1 MGSIGMVALAAAND
15 IVPPPKL
22 WRMTDDACRDD
33 GAARTCRNFVGRRHV
48 LRLCLSPSGDG
59 RIGAAAGAA
68 QAGVFQKF
76 FPWVWVSVLTLLVTG
91 YWIIFV
97 EWGGFASAGPHVHIM
112 QLTGLLMMAL
122 FAHLFFAEWK
132 KFARMVD
139 AEEFSDAATR
149 LGRIRMIVLTNLII
163 GGVTVLIGASGRY
176 WV

>member
-1 MGSIGMVALAAAND
+1 MTLAAMTGLHGLAATLW
-15 IVPPPKL
+15 VGGMFFAYVCLRPAMGGLEPPPERLKL
-22 WRMTDDACRDD
+22 WR
-33 GAARTCRNFVGRRHV
+33 
-48 LRLCLSPSGDG
+48 
-59 RIGAAAGAA
+59 
-68 QAGVFQKF
+68 GVFQKF

-97 EWGGFASAGPHVHIM
+97 EWGGFAGAGPHVHIM